1 MDFIAG
7 MTGSEKSEFIN
18 IYILSQTVY
27 YQIVEV
33 HFVLNDSKGR
43 RIAWAFENRSIG
55 FKFPHL
61 VRVITNLIKNEI
73 NR

>member
-43 RIAWAFENRSIG
+43 RIA
-55 FKFPHL
+55 
-61 VRVITNLIKNEI
+61 
-73 NR
+73 